1 MRVGWLVVVVAMSVC
16 AFAQN
21 KSPETLK
28 GVLPEQLKTTHNDKD
43 WFVPANIAVAGLT
56 AELAS
61 WKEGNGNHS
70 IGELAYHLWYWD
82 RDSLMKFKGETPPK
96 FSGNNDETFD
106 KFDAKQWQDV
116 TRQLDEVMT
125 EFEKQVE
132 AADDAKL
139 KKFASMIAHVGT
151 HNAYHI
157 GQILYIRKE
166 KGWWNPENGV
176 K

>member
-1 MRVGWLVVVVAMSVC
+1 MKLRILLPVLVMSLC
-16 AFAQN
+16 AYAQN
-21 KSPETLK
+21 KSPDTLK
-28 GVLPEQLKTTHNDKD
+28 GVLLEQLKTTHNDKD

-56 AELAS
+56 AEQAN